1 MRAGEEIVD
10 ACAELYRTRPFREIT
25 IKEIGEKTS
34 VTRTSIY
41 NYFQTKEEIFLALL
55 QREYQAWGDE
65 LDALPPGPMSAGQ
78 LADALARTLERRT
91 CMLKLMAMNLYDIET
106 NSRLENLAAFKRVYA
121 RSMQAVCRCLERCR
135 PGLPEEEQQR
145 FSVCVFPV
153 PVRRLPLHHRHQK
166 AEAGDGAGPCGGPA
180 PVGLR
185 ADLRLCTAAAA
196 GHARMTL
203 PCGRS
208 AAGPRPAGRRPLPAG
223 RFLYGRAGAGF

>member
-1 MRAGEEIVD
+1 MPKGSVELTNARREEIVD

-145 FSVCVFPV
+145 FLYAFFPFLVGVYPYTTATKKQKQAMALAHVEAPRLSVYELICGF
-153 PVRRLPLHHRHQK
+153 VRRLLQGMP
-166 AEAGDGAGPCGGPA
+166 G
-180 PVGLR
+180 
-185 ADLRLCTAAAA
+185 
-196 GHARMTL
+196 
-203 PCGRS
+203 
-208 AAGPRPAGRRPLPAG
+208 
-223 RFLYGRAGAGF
+223 